1 VNIANGV
8 TAKLSAPTV
17 NGVPQTLFYAM
28 GNNVTIQ
35 GGSTSAFSGLVYAPN
50 AAVTLNNGTG
60 TTLNMDFVAQTL
72 TMAGGATL
80 TSYSMANLG
89 TLNNSVAK
97 ITE

>member
-1 VNIANGV
+1 
-8 TAKLSAPTV
+8 
-17 NGVPQTLFYAM
+17 M

-35 GGSTSAFSGLVYAPN
+35 GGSISAFSGLVYAPN

-80 TSYSMANLG
+80 TSYSTANLG

>member
-1 VNIANGV
+1 
-8 TAKLSAPTV
+8 
-17 NGVPQTLFYAM
+17 
-28 GNNVTIQ
+28 
-35 GGSTSAFSGLVYAPN
+35 VYAPN